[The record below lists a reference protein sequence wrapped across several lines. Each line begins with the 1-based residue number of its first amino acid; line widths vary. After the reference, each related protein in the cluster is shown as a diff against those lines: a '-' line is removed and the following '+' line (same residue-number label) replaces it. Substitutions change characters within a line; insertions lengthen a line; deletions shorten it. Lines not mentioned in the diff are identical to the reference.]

1 MGTNK
6 FPLGA
11 VSLSIMLLLVL
22 TGCITSPEALAK
34 FSDNNVIIMGTM
46 MITAN
51 AFGKTRAVKSIA
63 KLLTKAGKGRW
74 ENAIRMFMVINFV
87 LGFFLS
93 GAIGRIAIVYPLAV
107 AVCEENDISPSKV
120 MFPLICCMLAD
131 QTGIPLG
138 SGAVTYNKYNG
149 YLAAAG
155 YSFGD
160 QFRMIDPFLCK
171 APLAIVML
179 LYFMFIGLKI
189 SPDHPSTAITGV
201 NLKAR
206 KEDVLTSRQ
215 ETIIYVTFILQCIGL
230 VTASKTGIPQWI
242 FTMGGAL
249 VVVMTKAIPVKQA
262 TDSIPFSFIF
272 MYIGALAMG
281 TA

>member
-1 MGTNK
+1 
-6 FPLGA
+6 
-11 VSLSIMLLLVL
+11 
-22 TGCITSPEALAK
+22 
-34 FSDNNVIIMGTM
+34 
-46 MITAN
+46 
-51 AFGKTRAVKSIA
+51 
-63 KLLTKAGKGRW
+63 
-74 ENAIRMFMVINFV
+74 
-87 LGFFLS
+87 
-93 GAIGRIAIVYPLAV
+93 
-107 AVCEENDISPSKV
+107 
-120 MFPLICCMLAD
+120 MLAD

-206 KEDVLTSRQ
+206 KRRCSDL
-215 ETIIYVTFILQCIGL
+215 ETGNHNLCYIY
-230 VTASKTGIPQWI
+230 S
-242 FTMGGAL
+242 
-249 VVVMTKAIPVKQA
+249 PVYRSGDRK
-262 TDSIPFSFIF
+262 
-272 MYIGALAMG
+272 
-281 TA
+281 